1 MENVQVSTRISK
13 EIKEAAQ
20 RVYERQ
26 GLDISV
32 VIKMLLTKTANEG
45 RIPMTLDDDYYSTSR
60 VAIRE
65 EISKLAQER
74 VPLKEV
80 DWDSSEEVKDLLNDW

>member
-1 MENVQVSTRISK
+1 MENVQVSTRVSK

-32 VIKMLLTKTANEG
+32 VIKMLLTKTAREG
-45 RIPMTLDDDYYSTSR
+45 RIPLDITGRSYY
-60 VAIRE
+60 E
-65 EISKLAQER
+65 EIGDSINRLVDEKLPEAAPVNLENPESVR
-74 VPLKEV
+74 NFF
-80 DWDSSEEVKDLLNDW
+80 DD